1 VIRARKRGDDSPSRP
16 VAPLLTDVAA
26 WAAAVF
32 LGTLLSVDFDVA
44 EVSWTAAGLLVLT
57 AAALHVAI
65 GLLGNVYRGRYRR
78 GSFDEMFALVLAV
91 GVITAVLGTVV
102 AVFGDVWGLP
112 RSTVFVAGP
121 IALALIGAARIVT
134 RLLVER
140 QRRPSAENARAALIY
155 GAGEAGV
162 GLVSRLL
169 ADPASPYYPVGLID
183 DSPRKRH
190 LKHGPVEVIG
200 TGDEL
205 AEAVARTGAEA
216 VVIAIGRA
224 DAALLRRVS
233 DALDGMAV
241 QIKVLPPLEQI
252 LHGGA
257 RYWDL
262 RDISIE
268 DLIGRAPI
276 DTDLS
281 SISDYVSGAR
291 VLVTGA
297 GGSIGSELA
306 VQLARYGPSQL
317 VLVDRDES
325 GLQQTQI
332 DIDGNGLLTSDGI
345 VLADIRDPAKLQQ
358 VFEHARPQVVF
369 HAAALKHLTLLERF
383 PEEAWQ
389 TNVLGTLNVLRAA
402 RSVGTATFVNVSTD
416 KAANPT
422 SVLGHSKRA
431 AEKLTAWFAQELGLR
446 FVSVR
451 FGNVIGSRG
460 SMLPTFVR
468 LIATG
473 GPLTV
478 THPQATRY
486 FMTIREACQLVIQA
500 GAIARG
506 GEVLILDM
514 GEPVRIQDIARRMIA
529 MSGKDVDIVYTGLRP
544 GEKLHE
550 ELVGEGETDDR
561 PFHPLISHAA
571 VNPLDPDRL
580 DRAAWMSVLGPRH
593 DEESASQADATA
605 YADREG

>member
-1 VIRARKRGDDSPSRP
+1 MARARDRGDVFSSRP
-16 VAPLLTDVAA
+16 LSPLLVDVAA
-26 WAAAVF
+26 WAVALSLA
-32 LGTLLSVDFDVA
+32 TLLGADFELAGPNWV
-44 EVSWTAAGLLVLT
+44 AAGVLALAT
-57 AAALHVAI
+57 ATLHVTV
-65 GLLGNVYRGRYRR
+65 GLLAGLYRSRYRH
-78 GSFDEMFALVLAV
+78 GSFDEALALVLVV
-91 GVITAVLGTVV
+91 GIVTAATGVVV
-102 AVFGDVWGLP
+102 AVFGGEWGLP
-112 RSTVFVAGP
+112 RGVAFVAGA
-121 IALALIGAARIVT
+121 IAAALIGAARVTT
-134 RLLVER
+134 RLLSER
-140 QRRPSAENARAALIY
+140 QRRPSEAGARRALIY
-155 GAGEAGV
+155 GAGEAGL

-169 ADPASPYYPVGLID
+169 ADPTASYFPVGLID
-183 DSPRKRH
+183 DNPRKRN
-190 LKHGPVEVIG
+190 LKHGPVEVMG
-200 TGDEL
+200 TGAEL
-205 AEAVARTGAEA
+205 AEAVARSRADT

-233 DALDGMAV
+233 DLLDGFAV

-252 LHGGA
+252 LHGNA

-276 DTDLS
+276 DTDIS
-281 SISDYVSGAR
+281 AISDYVSGAR

-306 VQLARYGPSQL
+306 IQLARFGPSQL
-317 VLVDRDES
+317 VLLDRDES

-358 VFEHARPQVVF
+358 VFEQVRPQVVF

-402 RSVGTATFVNVSTD
+402 QSVGTTTFVNISTD

-431 AEKLTAWFAQELGLR
+431 AEKLTASFAQKLGLR
-446 FVSVR
+446 YVSVR

-460 SMLPTFVR
+460 SMLPTFIR

-478 THPQATRY
+478 THPEATRY

-529 MSGKDVDIVYTGLRP
+529 MSGKDIDIVYTGLRP

-550 ELVGEGETDDR
+550 ELIGEGESNER

-571 VNPLDPDRL
+571 VGPLDPDAL
-580 DRAAWMSVLGPRH
+580 DRDVWMSGLGH
-593 DEESASQADATA
+593 DAH
-605 YADREG
+605 DREE

>member
-1 VIRARKRGDDSPSRP
+1 VVGARERGNESPPRAVS
-16 VAPLLTDVAA
+16 PLLTDIVA
-26 WAAAVF
+26 WGAAVF
-32 LGTLLSVDFDVA
+32 AAALRSAGLDVA
-44 EVSWTAAGLLVLT
+44 VPSWTATGLLALT
-57 AAALHVAI
+57 AAALQAGI
-65 GLLGNVYRGRYRR
+65 GLLCNLYRGRYRH
-78 GSFDEMFALVLAV
+78 GSLDELFAVVLTV
-91 GVITAVLGTVV
+91 GVITALLGTLV
-102 AVFGDVWGLP
+102 AVFGGDWALP
-112 RSTVFVAGP
+112 RSTALVAGP

-140 QRRPSAENARAALIY
+140 QRRPSSANARRALIY
-155 GAGEAGV
+155 GAGEAGI
-162 GLVSRLL
+162 GLASRLL
-169 ADPASPYYPVGLID
+169 AEPDSPYNPVGLID

-190 LKHGPVEVIG
+190 LKHGPIEVIG
-200 TGDEL
+200 TGAEL
-205 AEAVARTGAEA
+205 ADAVGRTGAEA

-224 DAALLRRVS
+224 DSALLRRVS
-233 DALDGMAV
+233 DAVDGMAV

-281 SISDYVSGAR
+281 SISSYVSGAR

-306 VQLARYGPSQL
+306 VQLARFGPSQL
-317 VLVDRDES
+317 VLLDRDES

-402 RSVGTATFVNVSTD
+402 RSVGTTTFVNVSTD

-431 AEKLTAWFAQELGLR
+431 AEKLTAWFAKELDLR
-446 FVSVR
+446 YVSVR

-460 SMLPTFVR
+460 SMLPTFIR
-468 LIATG
+468 LIAAG

-478 THPQATRY
+478 THPDATRY

-514 GEPVRIQDIARRMIA
+514 GEPVRIQDVARRMIA
-529 MSGKDVDIVYTGLRP
+529 MSGKDIDIVYTGLRP

-561 PFHPLISHAA
+561 PFHPLISQAS
-571 VNPLDPDRL
+571 VDPLDPEQL
-580 DRAAWMSVLGPRH
+580 DRTAWMSALGARSP
-593 DEESASQADATA
+593 EENAPDRLSGTSV
-605 YADREG
+605 REG

>member
-1 VIRARKRGDDSPSRP
+1 MVEARARNVDSPPRV
-16 VAPLLTDVAA
+16 VAPLLTDVVAWAVAIAVAA
-26 WAAAVF
+26 VLSVNFDLSTPSWAAVGAVAFAAAVAQLVIGV
-32 LGTLLSVDFDVA
+32 LG
-44 EVSWTAAGLLVLT
+44 GL
-57 AAALHVAI
+57 
-65 GLLGNVYRGRYRR
+65 YRGRYRT
-78 GSFDEMFALVLAV
+78 SSLDELFALLVPV
-91 GVITAVLGTVV
+91 GVITLSLGTIV
-102 AVFGDVWGLP
+102 ALFGSPWGVP
-112 RSTVFVAGP
+112 RATVFVAGP
-121 IALALIGAARIVT
+121 IALALIGTARVVT
-134 RLLVER
+134 RVLVER
-140 QRRPSAENARAALIY
+140 QRYASAENARPALIY
-155 GAGEAGV
+155 GAGEAGI
-162 GLVSRLL
+162 GLASRLL
-169 ADPASPYYPVGLID
+169 AEADSPYYPVGLID
-183 DSPRKRH
+183 DSPRKRN
-190 LKHGPVEVIG
+190 LKHGSIEVIG
-200 TGDEL
+200 TGDDL
-205 AEAVARTGAEA
+205 AEAVGRTGAEA
-216 VVIAIGRA
+216 VIIAIGRA

-233 DALDGMAV
+233 DAVAGVAV

-252 LHGGA
+252 LHGRA
-257 RYWDL
+257 QYWDL

-306 VQLARYGPSQL
+306 VQLASFGPSQL

-358 VFEHARPQVVF
+358 VFEAVKPEVVF

-383 PEEAWQ
+383 PEEAWK

-402 RSVGTATFVNVSTD
+402 RSVGTTTFVNVSTD

-422 SVLGHSKRA
+422 SVLGHSKRV
-431 AEKLTAWFAQELGLR
+431 AEKLTSWFAKDLGLR
-446 FVSVR
+446 YASVR

-460 SMLPTFVR
+460 SMLPTFIR
-468 LIATG
+468 LISAG

-478 THPQATRY
+478 THPEATRY

-514 GEPVRIQDIARRMIA
+514 GEPVRIEDIARRMIT

-550 ELVGEGETDDR
+550 ELVGEGETDER
-561 PFHPLISHAA
+561 PLHPLISHAS
-571 VNPLDPDRL
+571 VDPLDPEKL
-580 DRAAWMSVLGPRH
+580 DRDAWMATLGEKGT
-593 DEESASQADATA
+593 D
-605 YADREG
+605 

>member
-1 VIRARKRGDDSPSRP
+1 MVKARAQNDDSPSRV
-16 VAPLLTDVAA
+16 VAPLLTDVVV
-26 WAAAVF
+26 WAAALF
-32 LGTLLSVDFDVA
+32 LGTLLSADFDISRPSWAAVGLLALAVVA
-44 EVSWTAAGLLVLT
+44 SQLVIGLLV
-57 AAALHVAI
+57 
-65 GLLGNVYRGRYRR
+65 GLYRGRYRV
-78 GSFDEMFALVLAV
+78 GSLDEMFALFLTV
-91 GVITAVLGTVV
+91 GVITAALGIAV
-102 AVFGDVWGLP
+102 AVFGVGAGLP
-112 RSTVFVAGP
+112 RSTVFIAGP
-121 IALALIGAARIVT
+121 IAFALIGAARVVT

-140 QRRPSAENARAALIY
+140 QRPSAENARPALIY
-155 GAGEAGV
+155 GAGEAGL
-162 GLVSRLL
+162 GLASRLL
-169 ADPASPYYPVGLID
+169 AEANSPYYPVGLID

-190 LKHGPVEVIG
+190 LKHGAIEVIG
-200 TGDEL
+200 TGAEL
-205 AEAVARTGAEA
+205 TDAVGRTGAEA
-216 VVIAIGRA
+216 IIIAIGRA

-233 DALDGMAV
+233 DAVDGLPV

-281 SISDYVSGAR
+281 SISEYVSGAR

-306 VQLARYGPSQL
+306 VQLARFGPSQL

-358 VFEHARPQVVF
+358 VFEQVRPQVVF

-383 PEEAWQ
+383 PGEAWK

-402 RSVGTATFVNVSTD
+402 QSVGTATFVNVSTD

-422 SVLGHSKRA
+422 SVLGHSKRT
-431 AEKLTAWFAQELGLR
+431 AEKLTSWFAQELGLR
-446 FVSVR
+446 YVSVR

-460 SMLPTFVR
+460 SMLPTFIR
-468 LIATG
+468 LISAG

-478 THPQATRY
+478 THPDATRY

-529 MSGKDVDIVYTGLRP
+529 MSGKDIDIVYTGLRP

-550 ELVGEGETDDR
+550 ELVGEGETDER
-561 PFHPLISHAA
+561 PLHPLISHAS
-571 VNPLDPDRL
+571 VDPLDPEGL
-580 DRAAWMSVLGPRH
+580 DRDAWISALGEHPG
-593 DEESASQADATA
+593 ESASAQK
-605 YADREG
+605 G